1 MAVGLAFL
9 YSGIADAVREYKS
22 YEQMKFGVHHGV
34 ILFATLQILKVI
46 PDIYEGLE
54 KIEKAGKEEIK

>member
-9 YSGIADAVREYKS
+9 YSGIAEAVREYTVFEEVKI
-22 YEQMKFGVHHGV
+22 GAHHGV